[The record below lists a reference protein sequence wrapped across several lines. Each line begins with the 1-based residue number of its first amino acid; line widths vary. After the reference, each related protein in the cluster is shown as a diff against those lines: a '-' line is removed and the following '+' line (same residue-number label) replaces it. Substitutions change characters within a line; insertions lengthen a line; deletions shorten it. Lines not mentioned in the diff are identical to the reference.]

1 MRSAPLLIV
10 LAAMT
15 GACTEPALLDQGEP
29 EAITEPLEA
38 QDPDATDEQ
47 LRLELDRLVKTVTT
61 ARDHLVAATE
71 TSSIEDARAAG
82 AAAAGLLVDTAADA
96 EEAGDAPELETADD
110 DPTEPQ
116 LPPSLFP
123 ADDPDRGD
131 AGQRRDHLTTALAA
145 SRDADELGR
154 EATDVLREVVAGDLG
169 AWQRDAAGMAAL
181 IRATADPDAGLDVL
195 EAGILELPGEGTRA
209 VAWALLTAEA
219 DDLTAARQY
228 AERGVAHLEVMLA
241 ALDEL
246 AGQDAATGLTE
257 QP

>member
-1 MRSAPLLIV
+1 MRSAPLLIA

-15 GACTEPALLDQGEP
+15 GACTEPALLDPGEP
-29 EAITEPLEA
+29 EGITEPLEV
-38 QDPDATDEQ
+38 QDPDAADED
-47 LRLELDRLVKTVTT
+47 LRLELDRLAETVTT
-61 ARDHLVAATE
+61 ARDHLLAATE
-71 TSSIEDARAAG
+71 ATSVEDTRAAG
-82 AAAAGLLVDTAADA
+82 AAAAVLLVDTTVDAAA
-96 EEAGDAPELETADD
+96 AGDAPELETADD
-110 DPTEPQ
+110 DLTEPQ

-145 SRDADELGR
+145 SRDAGELGR
-154 EATDVLREVVAGDLG
+154 AATDVLREVVAGDLG
-169 AWQRDAAGMAAL
+169 AWQRDAAGMAAF

-195 EAGILELPGEGTRA
+195 EARILELPGEGTRA

-228 AERGVAHLEVMLA
+228 AERGVAHLDVVLA

-246 AGQDAATGLTE
+246 TDREAPVGVTE